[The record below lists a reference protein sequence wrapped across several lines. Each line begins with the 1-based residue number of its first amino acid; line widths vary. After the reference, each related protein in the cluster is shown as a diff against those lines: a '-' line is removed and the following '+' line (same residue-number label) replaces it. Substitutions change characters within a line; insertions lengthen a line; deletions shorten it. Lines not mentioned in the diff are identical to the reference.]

1 MKNIII
7 SFTILLGFGL
17 SAFAQEK
24 SNKEVK
30 GDKFFFTY
38 SYDKAIDK
46 YKHAKQLTVPG
57 QRRLAESYFIMGQN
71 AQAEETYLKL
81 VNASNGVIA
90 EDYFNYAMVLKNSG
104 KYEEST
110 IWLDKF
116 QTMAPTDLRAI
127 SYSNNKAKFP
137 DYLTND
143 STCKIIKQSINT
155 EAQDFGTSYYD
166 DKIVYASSNAK
177 PKMIK
182 RRYNWNG
189 QPFLNLYIADV
200 ENGQLKNPAF
210 FNKDL
215 NDKMHEGPASFSN
228 GGTKMAF
235 TRNNEK
241 DKSKDKIVEL
251 QIFLSEFK
259 DGKWSDAIPFV
270 YNNTA
275 YSVGHPFL
283 TLDGKTMYFASDMP
297 GGFGGTDLYKSILS
311 ENGEWLT
318 PVNLGIMINT
328 EGDEM
333 FPFFEEEKQTLSF
346 ASNGHFGLGGLD
358 IFNCALN
365 GADWGLTVNPGAP
378 INTQYDDYA
387 QIFNNKSSKG
397 YISSNRTD
405 GSGNDDIYA
414 FEIAPKVIVNKIIV
428 GIAKDTQGKAIPGT
442 FVSLLD
448 EQDTLLAYVLAD
460 DLGAYQFSVVTDKNF
475 ELTGTKEYYLDGSI
489 VTSSYGVED
498 TIVANLTLLQDEV
511 EEEVV
516 IVPEDLV
523 VDKDLAKLVKLKP
536 IYFDFDKFNIR
547 PDAAKELDKIVK
559 IMNVYSTMKVELGS
573 HTDCRGTTEY
583 NMVLS
588 ENRAKSSVEYIQS
601 RITNPERIYGKGYGE
616 NKLIND
622 CKCEDDVVSNCSI
635 QEHQDNRRTEFIIKK

>member
-1 MKNIII
+1 MKNLII
-7 SFTILLGFGL
+7 SFTILFGFGL

-30 GDKFFFTY
+30 GDKYFFTY
-38 SYDKAIDK
+38 SYDKAILS
-46 YKHAKQLTVPG
+46 YKHSKQLTFPG

-81 VNASNGVIA
+81 VNASNGVIP

-104 KYEEST
+104 KYAEST

-116 QTMAPTDLRAI
+116 QSQAPTDLRAI
-127 SYSNNKAKFP
+127 SYSNNKLQFP

-143 STCKIIKQSINT
+143 VDCKIIKQSINT
-155 EAQDFGTSYYD
+155 DAQDFGTSYYN

-182 RRYNWNG
+182 RTYNWNG

-200 ENGQLKNPAF
+200 EDGQLKNPEF

-259 DGKWSDAIPFV
+259 EGKWSDAIPFV
-270 YNNTA
+270 YNNTE

-297 GGFGGTDLYKSILS
+297 GGFGGTDLYKSNLS

-318 PVNLGIMINT
+318 PVNMGILINT

-333 FPFFEEEKQTLSF
+333 FPFFEEDQQILSF
-346 ASNGHFGLGGLD
+346 ASNGHFGMGGLD
-358 IFNCALN
+358 IFNCASN
-365 GADWGLTVNPGAP
+365 GADWGLINNPGSP

-387 QIFNNKSSKG
+387 QIFNSKTNKG
-397 YISSNRTD
+397 YMSSNRTD

-414 FEIAPKVIVNKIIV
+414 FEIAPKAIVNKIII

-442 FVSLLD
+442 FVSLFD
-448 EQDTLLAYVLAD
+448 EQDTLLAYILAD

-536 IYFDFDKFNIR
+536 
-547 PDAAKELDKIVK
+547 
-559 IMNVYSTMKVELGS
+559 
-573 HTDCRGTTEY
+573 
-583 NMVLS
+583 
-588 ENRAKSSVEYIQS
+588 
-601 RITNPERIYGKGYGE
+601 
-616 NKLIND
+616 
-622 CKCEDDVVSNCSI
+622 
-635 QEHQDNRRTEFIIKK
+635 